1 MNIFLIV
8 FLSIVILLL
17 FILILPLE
25 INFIYNS
32 EEEEKIKLN
41 LEILFFKFNFIHKT
55 KQNKIK
61 KERSKNKKKE
71 KRKKEKNIKNLNKN
85 ENINI
90 NEDKEKKEKK
100 NINDYY
106 ILIKQLYNISSP
118 IIKKLF
124 SHINVKNIEIYYIIS
139 GEDSA
144 EIGIKYGRIN
154 IIIYNIY
161 NILKQLLNIKKS
173 KIYIYPDFVNNKTKT
188 CFKLNIRFVLLN
200 ILLILLFL
208 FIKLGVYYIKTIKKD
223 RTVINN
229 E

>member
-71 KRKKEKNIKNLNKN
+71 KKKK
-85 ENINI
+85 
-90 NEDKEKKEKK
+90 KK